1 VESNKVDTPELS
13 DHEAFSQTITQLDRC
28 LTRSWASTIAELT
41 TVFATIAVSLFFANK
56 FLSTQQSATVLV
68 NGFAFLLLACNAY
81 RVFQYRQIKKVHN
94 DLTAQLRRSIQQR
107 RRADKLYN
115 LSIQD
120 PLTGLH
126 NRRFGEERLQEEIER
141 AEKNSDPLAVII
153 LDLDHFKQINDQ
165 FGHAAG
171 DAALRSFSNNLKRA
185 IRACDVAVRIG
196 GDEFLVVL
204 PDCPREK
211 VDVILSRL
219 GSPQVQINSEM
230 RSIGY
235 SVGRAH
241 YQVSDTIKSL
251 LKRADDV
258 LYAQKQARPK
268 LSRSASAS
276 NRGVVDDRKLTPGQ
290 TCSVGEFTSLPI
302 DLRNQSF
309 VA

>member
-1 VESNKVDTPELS
+1 MQWPRIQSALVAEQVGGSAVETIKVDMPELS
-13 DHEAFSQTITQLDRC
+13 DHQSFRQTISHLDCR
-28 LTRSWASTIAELT
+28 LTRSWVSATVEIAALL
-41 TVFATIAVSLFFANK
+41 AVITGSLFFANK
-56 FLSTQQSATVLV
+56 FLSTQLSAAVLV
-68 NGFAFLLLACNAY
+68 SGFALLLLACNAY
-81 RVFQYRQIKKVHN
+81 RVFQYLQIRKVHK
-94 DLTAQLRRSIQQR
+94 DLTAQLGMSIQQR

-115 LSIQD
+115 LSILD

-141 AEKNSDPLAVII
+141 AEKNSDPLAVIV

-171 DAALRSFSNNLKRA
+171 DAALRSFSNSLKRA

-219 GSPQVQINSEM
+219 GSPQVEINFEM
-230 RSIGY
+230 RPICY

-241 YQVSDTIKSL
+241 YQVTDTIKSL
-251 LKRADDV
+251 LKRADEV

-268 LSRSASAS
+268 ICLPQHPQR
-276 NRGVVDDRKLTPGQ
+276 VP
-290 TCSVGEFTSLPI
+290 SLATGNWP
-302 DLRNQSF
+302 
-309 VA
+309 